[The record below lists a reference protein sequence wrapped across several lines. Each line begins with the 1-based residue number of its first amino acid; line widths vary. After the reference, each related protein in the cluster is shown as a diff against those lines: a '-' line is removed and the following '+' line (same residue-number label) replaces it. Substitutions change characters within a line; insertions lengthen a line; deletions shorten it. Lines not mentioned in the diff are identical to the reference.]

1 MKRYLI
7 DDKEIA
13 KPPYG
18 GPAGKPLPDKEVTD
32 EEIAM
37 AIEGILGKPKKSDK
51 DEKPE

>member
-7 DDKEIA
+7 DDKDIA

-32 EEIAM
+32 EEIAA
-37 AIEGILGKPKKSDK
+37 AIKGLLGKGK
-51 DEKPE
+51 E